1 MNHAHR
7 YPIAITLAGFLLTIG
22 ASNAAERSAEPSEEN
37 APRHLQI
44 AQAEDEGFFDELFDF
59 FGDDEAESEVMQ
71 DEMDRQLE
79 DDLNREMDQ
88 LEAEMEQELDRE
100 MNQLEA
106 EMEQELNQMEA
117 QQPVGTAT
125 NDVSP
130 SSSQTTQ
137 SSQPAQPVAADA
149 AATSPAATPGNA
161 FQKSVLDL
169 HNKLRADH
177 CVPALTWS
185 AQLAATAQ
193 EWANRCVFEHRQG
206 GNLGENLAMGTS
218 GAYTAASHV
227 QSWYDEIKDYDFAS
241 HRSRTGQAV
250 GHFTQVVWRGSTQ
263 LGCGMATCNGQ
274 DMLVCNYAEAG
285 NMGGAYPQNVP
296 QKCR

>member
-1 MNHAHR
+1 MDRLFKHI
-7 YPIAITLAGFLLTIG
+7 IAAAVAGIVLTLTPAGAADAEAQGPEKEVSPRLL
-22 ASNAAERSAEPSEEN
+22 
-37 APRHLQI
+37 L
-44 AQAEDEGFFDELFDF
+44 AQAEDEGFFDDFFDF
-59 FGDDEAESEVMQ
+59 FGDDDAETEPMQ
-71 DEMDRQLE
+71 DELDRQLE
-79 DDLNREMDQ
+79 EELNREMNQ
-88 LEAEMEQELDRE
+88 LEVEMEQELD
-100 MNQLEA
+100 
-106 EMEQELNQMEA
+106 QMEA
-117 QQPVGTAT
+117 RQPAGAAT
-125 NDVSP
+125 NSTP
-130 SSSQTTQ
+130 STTSQT
-137 SSQPAQPVAADA
+137 SQTPQPSGPVAADA
-149 AATSPAATPGNA
+149 ATPNPGASPGNA
-161 FQKSVLDL
+161 FQKSVLEL

-206 GNLGENLAMGTS
+206 GKLGENLAMGTS

-227 QSWYDEIKDYDFAS
+227 QGWYDEIKDYDFAN
-241 HRSRTGQAV
+241 HRSRTGQPV